1 MTAKKTKKITDKQ
14 FANRIAILGGGN
26 IGRALA
32 NGFVRS
38 GNYKP
43 MQIYITRRQVKFLD
57 SYKKQGFHITSDNIE
72 AIDNCKTIIISVLP
86 AQLTNLLDSIK
97 HVIQPKKH
105 TIISVVTGVKSK
117 EISERLNS
125 SVPVILAMPNTAVSI
140 GESMTC
146 LASNGIPEKALRSA
160 IKLFD
165 NIGKTIIVK
174 EEHMIAS
181 TALCACGIAFFLR
194 AIRAASQGGIQ
205 IGFHAE
211 DALKMAAQT
220 ARGAAT
226 LLLESGSHP
235 ESEIDRV
242 TTPLGCTIAGLNMME
257 HEGFSSA
264 MIKGLVTASDIAASL
279 FDEEK

>member
-1 MTAKKTKKITDKQ
+1 MFSK
-14 FANRIAILGGGN
+14 RIAILGGGN

-43 MQIYITRRQVKFLD
+43 SQIYITRRQTKFLD
-57 SYKKQGFHITSDNIE
+57 KYKKQGFHITSDNLE
-72 AIDNCKTIIISVLP
+72 AINNCKTIIISVLP
-86 AQLTNLLDSIK
+86 AQLTNLLDSVK

-105 TIISVVTGVKSK
+105 NIISVITGVKSQD
-117 EISERLNS
+117 ISDRLKS

-146 LASNGIPEKALRSA
+146 LAGNGFPKKALNSA

-165 NIGKTIIVK
+165 NIGKTIVVK

-226 LLLESGSHP
+226 LLLESEAHP

-264 MIKGLVTASDIAASL
+264 MIKGLVTAGEKAESL
-279 FDEEK
+279 FNNKKK